1 VGSGRESS
9 TTFKQEDNWG
19 EHRGGNE
26 QLARLLHTILTGKL
40 NEAELRV
47 GLRHAYHHLNVAW
60 NIRRVRTSEYANLT
74 QEQFEEWGKY
84 PSDIDEL

>member
-1 VGSGRESS
+1 MGASPQRPLNTKLIAGNIAEA
-9 TTFKQEDNWG
+9 
-19 EHRGGNE
+19 NE
-26 QLARLLHTILTGKL
+26 QLASLLHTILTGKL

-60 NIRRVRTSEYANLT
+60 NIKRVRTSEYANLT

-84 PSDIDEL
+84 PSDIDDL